1 MLTQCGYSA
10 NEIRFI
16 IEREHVECLADL
28 FLRRT
33 TIAIAGGLS
42 LDLIDEVSN
51 IMALQK
57 GWDATKAS
65 AERLDFL
72 SLLEY
77 RHGIDLSNLS
87 RIHDKRSA
95 LCA

>member
-1 MLTQCGYSA
+1 
-10 NEIRFI
+10 
-16 IEREHVECLADL
+16 
-28 FLRRT
+28 
-33 TIAIAGGLS
+33 
-42 LDLIDEVSN
+42 
-51 IMALQK
+51 MALQK